1 MATLNTANLM
11 LVIKATNDAAKVL
24 KSVEGQLQQIVQAA
38 EAANDA
44 MARIAETAAPA
55 MKAAQDAVASAQ
67 TAAPAIDTQSLAAA
81 AQVVN
86 NTVSV
91 DSSATEG
98 LARVGEVFGTVAGKA
113 VDFLTTLGDV
123 YGGIQALQAIFGAFG
138 TDAEGAGNGFRLLK
152 GPIDLVRGGFAGL
165 AGLGGTLRTAMS
177 GIGMAAGTAGSHLGT
192 LASGGF
198 TRLAA
203 LGGTLIPVIRGVGA
217 ALMTVA
223 LSPVGLMVTALA
235 GLVAAG
241 VLVWQNWD
249 AISAKA
255 TEIWNWIQG
264 FLGGVMDGIT
274 SKFSEVW
281 EGVKT
286 FFSGIWEGLIGIV
299 TENWDKILAVIFP
312 VVGLPV
318 LIAKNWGAITE
329 KVSEIWGM
337 VVGKV
342 QEWWNK
348 LVGILFPEEGGL
360 VSMIAEAWGG
370 LVETVGGIWSGVA
383 DGVKRGVNSVIGAV
397 EGMANGVI
405 QAINAIIKAW
415 NSLEF
420 GIGGGN
426 VFGVEVPKVTIG
438 TPDLPTIPKISIPR
452 LAVGGADSAIPAM
465 ASGGIIRRP
474 TLALVG
480 EAGPEAVIPLGRR
493 GAGIAP
499 TINVTVV
506 NRGTIVHDRQFVD
519 LVTRAYHTA
528 QRQGRVP

>member
-223 LSPVGLMVTALA
+223 LSPVGLIVTALA

-360 VSMIAEAWGG
+360 VSMIAESWGG
-370 LVETVGGIWSGVA
+370 LVEVVGGIWNGVTESFKA
-383 DGVKRGVNSVIGAV
+383 GINSVIGLLNQFI
-397 EGMANGVI
+397 GYINGLKI
-405 QAINAIIKAW
+405 
-415 NSLEF
+415 
-420 GIGGGN
+420 
-426 VFGVEVPKVTIG
+426 EVPKVKIPLIGVQGGFTIG
-438 TPDLPTIPKISIPR
+438 FPKIPEIPT
-452 LAVGGADSAIPAM
+452 LDA
-465 ASGGIIRRP
+465 GGIVMGP
-474 TLALVG
+474 TLAAL
-480 EAGPEAVIPLGRR
+480 AMNNRPEAVIPLGYR